1 MIKINYTRGRKM
13 VLSAAFFLM
22 GFLLAPV
29 MLFAQQSSIT
39 IEQKVAGN
47 IFYQSDQKEFV
58 IHVAADSVEWA
69 CYDFW
74 DQKILSGKKPVAGDS
89 ALLNIEPGKLGW
101 FKLLIKSKQNSIVTG
116 SKETSFAIVSNFD
129 LSTVSQSAFIGQT
142 HAWQSTDI
150 LIPIAKKMG
159 VKYVRDAIRWDAV
172 EKQKQVYTFG
182 TKEDTFIA
190 QLAAN
195 NLKPYLVCALYNPL
209 YDNGKAPVS
218 AEGRLAFA
226 KYVKQLLTHYPSIEN
241 IEIWNEP
248 DIGTFSQG
256 LTTEDQ
262 KTTFY
267 YNLLK
272 ASYDEVHPT
281 FPNVKIVGMV
291 VSDLATE
298 SFLNKILQKGALSS
312 MNEYAFHSYVPV
324 SEAIVT
330 DINKHKNVIKA
341 HNNNILI
348 PINLSETGFT
358 TFTFTE
364 KEQANNL
371 PRRIVTALANGVQK
385 IGIYNLQ
392 NKSILN
398 DSEGAFGLIRHPDD
412 TLGAYTPKPGFAT
425 YAALTRQ
432 LSGAAFVAEEQIS
445 SGLINAYKFT
455 KGSEEI
461 RVMYSLSGT
470 GVRLFTDAA
479 SLEVVDVMGNSTTY
493 NAVNDTVS
501 ITLDANPVYI
511 KGGLKAP
518 FAQEKI
524 LPATAPFSL
533 KYGFYFGGYTEI
545 TQDSIAAAKWISAI
559 AEIVGHDGKRT
570 RVVAKPTVQ
579 SKATWKAAI
588 TKTGLYN
595 ISVYIPA
602 NAALNAYSTTKAKYT
617 IFAGGTEVAAVVVDQ
632 FKDQGKWIDL
642 GSYQLPRGTNN
653 YVELTDTLPAHDR
666 PLRAD
671 ALKFTLIP

>member
-1 MIKINYTRGRKM
+1 MMKINYTRDRRM
-13 VLSAAFFLM
+13 VLSIAVFLM
-22 GFLLAPV
+22 GCLLVPIP
-29 MLFAQQSSIT
+29 LFAQQASIT

-47 IFYQSDQKEFV
+47 IFYQNDQKEFV
-58 IHVAADSVEWA
+58 IHVTADSVEWD

-74 DQKILSGKKPVAGDS
+74 DQKILSGKKAVAGDT

-101 FKLLIKSKQNSIVTG
+101 FKLLIKSKQNSAVTG

-129 LSTVSQSAFIGQT
+129 LSAVSQSAFIGQT

-182 TKEDTFIA
+182 TKEDNFIA

-218 AEGRLAFA
+218 AEGKLAFA
-226 KYVKQLLTHYPSIEN
+226 NYVKQLLTKYPSIEN
-241 IEIWNEP
+241 VEIWNEP
-248 DIGTFSQG
+248 DIATFSQG

-298 SFLNKILQKGALSS
+298 SFLNKILQKGALSL
-312 MNEYAFHSYVPV
+312 MNEYAFHSYIPV

-341 HNNNILI
+341 HNNNNLI

-358 TFTFTE
+358 IFTFTE

-371 PRRIVTALANGVQK
+371 PRRIVAALANGVQK

-392 NKSILN
+392 NKSTVN

-432 LSGAAFVAEEQIS
+432 LSGATFVAEEQIS
-445 SGLINAYKFT
+445 PGLINAYKFI

-479 SLEVVDVMGNSTTY
+479 SLEVVDIMGNSTVY
-493 NAVNDTVS
+493 NAVKDTVS

-511 KGGLKAP
+511 KGVLKAP

-524 LPATAPFSL
+524 LPATVSFSL
-533 KYGFYFGGYTEI
+533 KYGFYFGGYTEV
-545 TQDSIAAAKWISAI
+545 TQDSVAAAKWISAI

-570 RVVAKPTVQ
+570 RVVAKPAVQ

-588 TKTGLYN
+588 TKAGQYN

-617 IFAGGTEVAAVVVDQ
+617 IFAGGTEVAAVIVDQ
-632 FKDQGKWIDL
+632 FKDQGKWVNL

-671 ALKFTLIP
+671 ALKFTLTP